1 MVESARSGHDR
12 DMNENFVNEAAD
24 TPEPVDTPEPSGAP
38 ESDGPRR
45 LTRTRSGRMIT
56 GVCSGA
62 AAYFGVDAT
71 LVRIV
76 VAVLTVLTS
85 GAGILLYAVATLI
98 IPEEGKEVSIAQEL
112 IDKQTKRN

>member
-1 MVESARSGHDR
+1 MVEPARDRHDR
-12 DMNENFVNEAAD
+12 GMDENTMN
-24 TPEPVDTPEPSGAP
+24 EPVDTPE
-38 ESDGPRR
+38 PRR

-71 LVRIV
+71 LVRIA

-85 GAGILLYAVATLI
+85 GAGILLYAAATLI

-112 IDKQTKRN
+112 IDKQTKRS